1 MNNDSNTMKR
11 LKNGTISKIS
21 GTSLWKVEEE
31 FYWLCDYEDKNGW
44 KVIAESGFITDYW
57 SIPWLFRIFFDPTR
71 YNSYV
76 LHDAMYSDKVKYHIG
91 NSEWEYLTRTEADR
105 ILLEWITYEWAGVLE
120 KWCIFLWV
128 RLFWWM
134 YWNAIKIGQWAKKG

>member
-44 KVIAESGFITDYW
+44 KVIAESGFITDY
-57 SIPWLFRIFFDPTR
+57 
-71 YNSYV
+71 
-76 LHDAMYSDKVKYHIG
+76 
-91 NSEWEYLTRTEADR
+91 
-105 ILLEWITYEWAGVLE
+105 
-120 KWCIFLWV
+120 
-128 RLFWWM
+128 
-134 YWNAIKIGQWAKKG
+134 